1 MKVLNRRLFGATA
14 LIAGLGMVTL
24 SASTMDRTVG
34 TSDSKRL
41 TPPSQAQEPTAF
53 VNVNVV
59 PMDRERVLE
68 GYTVLVENGRIT
80 TVDPADR
87 TEIPAGYRLIQGD
100 GLFLMPGLAEMH
112 AHIPGP
118 GAPEGSVEDFFFLY
132 LANNITTI
140 RGMLGAPN
148 QLALRRQTASGA
160 ILGPTIF
167 VGAPSLSGNNSR
179 NPDEVERLVRAHRAS
194 GYDFQKI
201 HPGVPRE
208 SWDRLAS
215 VAHPLGFTFG
225 GHIPEDVGLRH
236 ALSTGISTVDHLD
249 GYLQEVVS
257 DEIRARMERGE
268 AVPLRETLESVESRK
283 MRAIAAHTRS
293 ANTWVVPT
301 LYLWENFYRPLDTDS
316 ILSLPEMRYVSP
328 DMKEGWVRQKAGRP
342 SVDPEAAESMARV
355 RGRILRA
362 LQMAGVGILMGT
374 DSPQMFNVPGFSL
387 RHEVHS
393 MSEAGLTPYEILVSG
408 TRNVGTYAREELLE
422 EGDFGTVEQGQ
433 RADLILL
440 RGNPLDDL
448 ALLWDQEGIMVRG
461 QWITRSEIDDGLAR
475 IEEKHMR

>member
-1 MKVLNRRLFGATA
+1 MKVPNRRRFGAAA
-14 LIAGLGMVTL
+14 LIAGWGMVTL
-24 SASTMDRTVG
+24 SAWTMDRSPRP
-34 TSDSKRL
+34 SDSHGPA
-41 TPPSQAQEPTAF
+41 TPGQAQEPTAF
-53 VNVNVV
+53 VNVNVL

-80 TVDPADR
+80 TVDPTDR
-87 TEIPAGYRLIQGD
+87 VKVPEGYRQIRGD
-100 GLFLMPGLAEMH
+100 GLYLLPGLSEMH

-118 GAPEGSVEDFFFLY
+118 GAAEGLVQDFFFLY

-167 VGAPSLSGNNSR
+167 VGAPSLSGSNAR
-179 NPDEVERLVRAHRAS
+179 DPDEVERLVRAHRAS

-201 HPGVPRE
+201 HPGVPRD
-208 SWDRLAS
+208 SWDRLVS

-249 GYLQEVVS
+249 GYIQEVVS
-257 DEIRARMERGE
+257 DEVRDRLDRGE
-268 AVPLRETLESVESRK
+268 AVPLLETLESAQSRK

-301 LYLWENFYRPLDTDS
+301 LYLWENFYRPLDIDS
-316 ILSLPEMRYVSP
+316 VLSLPEMVYVSP
-328 DMKEGWVRQKAGRP
+328 EMREGWVRQKAGRP
-342 SVDPEAAESMARV
+342 QVAPEAAESMARV

-387 RHEVHS
+387 RHEVQS
-393 MSEAGLTPYEILVSG
+393 MSDAGLTPYEILVSG

-433 RADLILL
+433 RADLVLL

-448 ALLWDQEGIMVRG
+448 ALLWDQEGVMVRG
-461 QWITRSEIDDGLAR
+461 RWISRSEIEDGLDR
-475 IEEKHMR
+475 IEAKHMR